1 MRKRLWLNL
10 LILACI
16 FWVHG
21 CGAQVDRSISL
32 EDAKAKAE
40 TMDVKQLMKKAKSY
54 SAEIEKQQAKIQDV
68 QSGLKGLSPRDL
80 IGDKGKEIK
89 EKMKVLS
96 DDVEVLMK
104 RYGVYARKYKEL
116 GGDLSKIKI
125 G

>member
-1 MRKRLWLNL
+1 
-10 LILACI
+10 LACV
-16 FWVHG
+16 FFVHG
-21 CGAQVDRSISL
+21 CGGQVDRSISL
-32 EDAKAKAE
+32 EDAKVKAE

-54 SAEIEKQQAKIQDV
+54 SSEIEKQQNKIQDV

-89 EKMKVLS
+89 EKMKVIS